1 MSESIPPIV
10 PPPILPPSVIEAVD
24 PEVQFDENGCI
35 SKELSCRGCGYNLQ
49 GLRPEG
55 LCPECGTSIVR
66 SIYGDKLRYSDPA
79 WISRLARGT
88 LWIIIGL
95 FTSTIGAFL
104 IEISKAGLSAFG
116 MVSQTLMQAIGG
128 LLGTSLSIITIIGV
142 WWLTSPDPGQFETES
157 KFSARVIGRWCI
169 FANLMQ
175 VPLQALGFQPG
186 QVNTTNPAATLAP
199 TFIVLT
205 FVFVLIQ
212 VIVLIGYLA
221 TFKYLGRL
229 AARIP
234 HVSLIKNCRIVMWGL
249 GILMGLGIVFQ
260 LGMLLVMPG
269 FVSNATAGNASASTM
284 APFFAFGAGACI
296 FSIGAIVFGIW
307 GIVLLFRFKSAF
319 RKLAAEASAI
329 LAAPPA
335 SITQP

>member
-1 MSESIPPIV
+1 MSEKIPPIV
-10 PPPILPPSVIEAVD
+10 PPPILPPPVIETVD
-24 PEVQFDENGCI
+24 PEVQFDENGRI
-35 SKELSCRGCGYNLQ
+35 ADELSCRSCGYNLQ
-49 GLRPEG
+49 GLHPEG

-95 FTSTIGAFL
+95 FTSTIGAF
-104 IEISKAGLSAFG
+104 IIGGSIVGLAAVGS
-116 MVSQTLMQAIGG
+116 VSQSFTTAIGG
-128 LLGTSLSIITIIGV
+128 LLGAGLSIITIIGV

-169 FANLMQ
+169 LANFMQ
-175 VPLQALGFQPG
+175 VPLQVLGYQPG
-186 QVNTTNPAATLAP
+186 QVNTTNPAATLTP

-221 TFKYLGRL
+221 ILKYLARL

-234 HVSLIKNCRIVMWGL
+234 HLSLIKNCRIVMWGL
-249 GILMGLGIVFQ
+249 GIFMGLASVSQ
-260 LGMLLVMPG
+260 LGMLLIMPG
-269 FVSNATAGNASASTM
+269 FIATANAGNASASTM
-284 APFFAFGAGACI
+284 IPFFAFGAGACI
-296 FSIGAIVFGIW
+296 FTIGAFVFGIW

-319 RKLAAEASAI
+319 KKLAEEASAI
-329 LAAPPA
+329 WETPPA
-335 SITQP
+335 SITQS

>member
-1 MSESIPPIV
+1 MSEKIPPIV
-10 PPPILPPSVIEAVD
+10 PPPILPPTVIESVD
-24 PEVQFDENGCI
+24 HEVLFDENGCI

-49 GLRPEG
+49 GLHPEG

-95 FTSTIGAFL
+95 FTSIIGTFA
-104 IEISKAGLSAFG
+104 IGSIMVGLSTVG
-116 MVSQTLMQAIGG
+116 TVSQSLMQAIVG
-128 LLGTSLSIITIIGV
+128 LIGACLSIITIIGV

-169 FANLMQ
+169 LASLLQ
-175 VPLQALGFQPG
+175 VPLQALGYHPG
-186 QVNTTNPAATLAP
+186 QVNTTNPAATLTP

-205 FVFVLIQ
+205 FVFVLMQ

-221 TFKYLGRL
+221 TLKYLARL

-234 HVSLIKNCRIVMWGL
+234 HLSLIKNCHIVMWGL
-249 GILMGLGIVFQ
+249 GITMGLASVLQ

-269 FVSNATAGNASASTM
+269 FIANTSGANPSASTM
-284 APFFAFGAGACI
+284 APFFAFLGGACI
-296 FSIGAIVFGIW
+296 FTIGMIVFGIW

-319 RKLAAEASAI
+319 MKLAEEASVI
-329 LAAPPA
+329 WAAPPA
-335 SITQP
+335 SITHP